1 MDNYDLPMERSG
13 VREKEEAASKNIV
26 PRVVSTAF
34 YDKRT
39 MKVQYYNLLLL
50 VKYGQNVKIPEN
62 KILIPG
68 PGF

>member
-13 VREKEEAASKNIV
+13 VREKEEEASKNIV
-26 PRVVSTAF
+26 PHVVSTAF

-39 MKVQYYNLLLL
+39 MKVQYYDLLLL
-50 VKYGQNVKIPEN
+50 VKYGQNVKIPES
-62 KILIPG
+62 KIPG